1 MTDQKFKDLKVTAK
15 GEERAYVDLQNYKTL
30 WFNTGTLCNL
40 SCQNCYIESSPTNDR
55 LVYISD
61 QEVQEYL
68 NEIKEQSLETTMIGL
83 TGGEPFLNPMIISIM
98 KNILKSGFEVL
109 VLTNA
114 LRVLKKHHQSLIELK
129 DEFNDKLH
137 LRISLDHHTQELHEK
152 ERGTNTFIK
161 TLEEIKWLHD
171 NGFNI
176 SIASRSLGEE
186 TIEESKNAHNQL
198 LNNYGIK
205 LDLNEKFVVFPEMKS
220 DKELPEITTQC
231 WNILKKSPGDQM
243 CASERMIVKRKGQDK
258 PVVMPC
264 TLLAYDDEFV
274 LGTSLRDA
282 DKRVYL
288 NHRFCAEFC
297 VLGGASCSST
307 V

>member
-1 MTDQKFKDLKVTAK
+1 MSDQKFKDLKLTAN
-15 GEERAYVDLQNYKTL
+15 GEERAYVDLQNYQTL

-40 SCQNCYIESSPTNDR
+40 SCQNCYIESSPKNDR

-61 QEVQEYL
+61 HEVQKYL
-68 NEIKEQSLETTMIGL
+68 NEIQEQSLQINMIGL
-83 TGGEPFLNPMIISIM
+83 TGGEPFLNPMIMRII
-98 KNILKSGFEVL
+98 KNILNAGFEVL

-114 LRVLKKHHQSLIELK
+114 LRVLKKHHQALNDLK
-129 DEFNDKLH
+129 EEFKDKLH

-152 ERGTNTFIK
+152 ERGENTFTK
-161 TLEEIKWLHD
+161 TLEEIKWLYEH
-171 NGFNI
+171 GFNI
-176 SIASRSLGEE
+176 SIASRSLGGESV
-186 TIEESKNAHNQL
+186 EESKIAHNQL

-205 LDLNEKFVVFPEMKS
+205 LDLNEKLVVFPEMKS
-220 DKELPEITTQC
+220 EKELPEITTQC
-231 WNILKKSPGDQM
+231 WNILNKNPNDQM
-243 CASERMIVKRKGQDK
+243 CASERMIVKRKGEDK

-264 TLLAYDDEFV
+264 TLLAYDDQFV
-274 LGTSLRDA
+274 LGTTLKDA